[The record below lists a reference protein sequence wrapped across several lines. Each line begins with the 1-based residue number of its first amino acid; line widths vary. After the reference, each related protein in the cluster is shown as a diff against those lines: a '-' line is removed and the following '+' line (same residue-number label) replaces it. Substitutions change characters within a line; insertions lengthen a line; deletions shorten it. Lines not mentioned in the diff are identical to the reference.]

1 MKIKIDEQLLTGT
14 PEEILREFQSANFH
28 ADSFETLDGY
38 IEHMRGYCERVTE
51 RPCPVSQSGTRNEK
65 AKALL
70 RYLAGLGALEISEDE
85 DGR

>member
-1 MKIKIDEQLLTGT
+1 MKVKIGEQLLTGT

-28 ADSFETLDGY
+28 ADSFETLAGY

-51 RPCPVSQSGTRNEK
+51 RPCPVPERGSRNEK
-65 AKALL
+65 ANALL
-70 RYLAGLGALEISEDE
+70 RHLAGLGALEISEDE

>member
-14 PEEILREFQSANFH
+14 PEEILREFWDANIH

-51 RPCPVSQSGTRNEK
+51 RPCPVPQSGRNEK